1 MQLHATSCKCV
12 QLCAILLLLA
22 ITYCNVACKLAVTD
36 FFNSCFSL
44 EVACKQREETVCT
57 NTPRHKTS
65 ETCKKSEEKVC
76 EEVYE
81 RKPYPYSKPHC
92 RNEGK
97 KVCHVEQKTQPKQ
110 IKKYR

>member
-1 MQLHATSCKCV
+1 MQLHVITCNFVQSCYYL
-12 QLCAILLLLA
+12 QLRIAMLLA
-22 ITYCNVACKLAVTD
+22 SSLSRIFLILV
-36 FFNSCFSL
+36 FSS